1 MLLQVTKGIKAYVK
15 MAEAFGTASAVI
27 AVLTTAFKASKTLYE
42 LSQSIRGHPKEV
54 RDMREEFM
62 GLVTILDR
70 LQGKPNNSLLSKDTM
85 LKAPL
90 EGCLDCCKELNKSLE
105 GLGSPGV
112 GDWLKLQFKNKAIR
126 EVKTR
131 LASYKEHLSLVLQI
145 IELEETSAS
154 RDDMVRLREQ
164 MRDIRNDIEYE
175 LQSLNNNLMGAQESV
190 QEVFENEE
198 ERRKLEADLAACQAA
213 ERVIDDRYTRTIF
226 VLNNNTTSDNSRQ
239 FIGTDSLSF
248 EGRFTGINNHAG
260 PSSVQRLGMFSSDT
274 HLDSVETS
282 TTPAT
287 RNREATMTVDDVHIQ
302 RLVIGGASTSFNS
315 LPGVRGES
323 DDDAST
329 SLPSAQHHRQD

>member
-1 MLLQVTKGIKAYVK
+1 MLSTSCWSQAWPVTKGIKAYVK

-42 LSQSIRGHPKEV
+42 LSQSIRGHSKEV
-54 RDMREEFM
+54 RDMRQEFM

-145 IELEETSAS
+145 IEL
-154 RDDMVRLREQ
+154 
-164 MRDIRNDIEYE
+164 
-175 LQSLNNNLMGAQESV
+175 
-190 QEVFENEE
+190 
-198 ERRKLEADLAACQAA
+198 
-213 ERVIDDRYTRTIF
+213 
-226 VLNNNTTSDNSRQ
+226 
-239 FIGTDSLSF
+239 
-248 EGRFTGINNHAG
+248 
-260 PSSVQRLGMFSSDT
+260 
-274 HLDSVETS
+274 
-282 TTPAT
+282 
-287 RNREATMTVDDVHIQ
+287 
-302 RLVIGGASTSFNS
+302 
-315 LPGVRGES
+315 
-323 DDDAST
+323 
-329 SLPSAQHHRQD
+329 